1 MSTWGRAIEAGEP
14 AQSHFAA
21 LQHLC
26 TQDPHYMREAI
37 YAAIE
42 INLARANLVGKNFN
56 AAALAEL
63 DPALAG
69 LSAEQAE
76 DLFITR
82 MERNMQLLVDLGL
95 EGQGF

>member
-1 MSTWGRAIEAGEP
+1 
-14 AQSHFAA
+14 
-21 LQHLC
+21 
-26 TQDPHYMREAI
+26 
-37 YAAIE
+37 
-42 INLARANLVGKNFN
+42 ARANLVGKNFN

>member
-1 MSTWGRAIEAGEP
+1 MSTKKIAEIFPLMSTWGRAIEAGEP

-42 INLARANLVGKNFN
+42 
-56 AAALAEL
+56 
-63 DPALAG
+63 
-69 LSAEQAE
+69 
-76 DLFITR
+76 
-82 MERNMQLLVDLGL
+82 
-95 EGQGF
+95 